1 MNTHLYSATV
11 SNLSATRRE
20 NLLRSLPVK
29 YYDCFEKADLIADC
43 QGAACPTTNELGSG
57 EIYFFMDATK
67 ANALRK
73 WFGRRFKGR
82 SKFARVIVPVQFCKD
97 CGGAA

>member
-1 MNTHLYSATV
+1 MEGDDVRRIDWPATARTNETQV
-11 SNLSATRRE
+11 HDT
-20 NLLRSLPVK
+20 
-29 YYDCFEKADLIADC
+29 IADC